1 MFKSFAIWN
10 CVAMWFPV
18 HTMCLRVHAA
28 RQRGATLLKRLR
40 HRDANVSPSS
50 QSAGRWAQTCQA
62 LIYRHHGDP
71 SLVVQLED
79 APLPPAGAKDV
90 VVELL
95 AAPINPSDINMI
107 QAVGGNECVAQVV
120 EVGNQVRDLKTG
132 DWVIPRDAGLGTW
145 RTKAVVAE
153 DDVISV
159 PNNIPLLA
167 AATLGVNPCTAF
179 RMLSDF
185 EELKPGDSVI
195 QNAANSGVGQAV
207 IQIAAARGINTINV
221 IRDRSDFLQL
231 SDRLKVMGASHVI
244 REEALR
250 RPEMKELFKVCGCE
264 EERVGVIIVSGE
276 FTDFVFKDM
285 SETKTGTKWSWRQKC
300 NRTSPSSTVRII
312 HIICAHSVIMQH
324 SEANCI
330 CFANALFFRVGGSMV
345 TYGGMSKQPVTVPV
359 SALIFKDVKVRGF
372 WVTQWKRDQSHDG
385 EAFRRMLDE
394 LCSLILQGKLT
405 APACTEVHL
414 QDYQKALEAAMQPFT
429 STKYVLIM

>member
-250 RPEMKELFKVCGCE
+250 RPEMKELFKTCPKPKLALNG
-264 EERVGVIIVSGE
+264 VGGKSATE
-276 FTDFVFKDM
+276 LL
-285 SETKTGTKWSWRQKC
+285 RHLQ
-300 NRTSPSSTVRII
+300 
-312 HIICAHSVIMQH
+312 
-324 SEANCI
+324 
-330 CFANALFFRVGGSMV
+330 VGGSMV